1 MFCLVGVGL
10 IGALGCGWARCDG
23 VAGGVVAGGVV
34 VATSEFVAGLFDSV
48 DEES

>member
-23 VAGGVVAGGVV
+23 VAGGVV